1 MKAAAKVNF
10 KKIPGESIKA
20 KVDLSW
26 RAIASAMTQKT
37 KTKQLDG
44 KPFPEMWLVEAA
56 ANKVGI
62 IPRVCKRKI
71 RR

>member
-37 KTKQLDG
+37 RDQTARWETISNDVAG
-44 KPFPEMWLVEAA
+44 
-56 ANKVGI
+56 
-62 IPRVCKRKI
+62 
-71 RR
+71 